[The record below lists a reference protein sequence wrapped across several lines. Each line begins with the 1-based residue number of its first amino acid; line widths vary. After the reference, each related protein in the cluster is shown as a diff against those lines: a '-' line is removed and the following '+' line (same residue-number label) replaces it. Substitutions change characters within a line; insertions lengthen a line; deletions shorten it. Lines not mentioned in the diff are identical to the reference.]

1 MNFSSLRTA
10 YRATTH
16 PARYSDCLIL
26 TNFPSVSGALRRGLL
41 RSTVLSRLTGR
52 SRDARLTGA
61 TPSQHCTWQC
71 PIGRMGGCDQR
82 LVLAL
87 VAIDAKS
94 NEITT
99 VPKLLAILLLKGSF
113 VTIDALDYPSRR

>member
-1 MNFSSLRTA
+1 
-10 YRATTH
+10 
-16 PARYSDCLIL
+16 
-26 TNFPSVSGALRRGLL
+26 
-41 RSTVLSRLTGR
+41 
-52 SRDARLTGA
+52 
-61 TPSQHCTWQC
+61 
-71 PIGRMGGCDQR
+71 MGGCDQR